1 MHVHV
6 QRVKVPLL
14 GGIQIAATAHGV
26 VGVRLDEDADAL
38 KDEVR
43 QRFPDAEFK
52 RANGVSTDAARAV
65 RRYLAGGPDPDVPV
79 VLPETGFTSK
89 VWREIA
95 RIPRGRVR
103 SYGRIAKALRSPH
116 AARAV
121 GRACGKNPVPLVIP
135 CHRVVA
141 SDGSLG
147 GFSAGLDVKRK
158 LLALEGAVVTE

>member
-1 MHVHV
+1 VHVHV

-14 GGIQIAATAHGV
+14 GAVLIAATAHGV
-26 VGVRLDEDADAL
+26 VAVRLDDDLDAL
-38 KDEVR
+38 KGEVS

-52 RANGVSTDAARAV
+52 RGNGVTTDAARAV
-65 RRYLAGGPDPDVPV
+65 QRYLEGGPDPDVPV
-79 VLPETGFTSK
+79 VLPEAGFTSK

-103 SYGRIAKALRSPH
+103 SYGRIAKTLKSPH

-121 GRACGKNPVPLVIP
+121 GQACGKNPVPLVIP
-135 CHRVVA
+135 CHRVIA

-147 GFSAGLDVKRK
+147 GFSAGLEVKRK
-158 LLALEGAVVTE
+158 LLALEGADV